1 MVLLWFVLWLGSRDF
16 FRLPIAESVAVVTS
30 FGAVHPFDVALV
42 SFGVALIGRIPR
54 INAEWEVEGLQT
66 LFVAPACGVS
76 VFHTFNLS
84 EKSVLSSDFFHAD
97 FPVGKEQMHIASSH
111 LHAILTPDGA
121 LIALRNVVTEVFH
134 GVEDDFLFVGS
145 FCYHAYTIPQNAQK
159 ARIFFAIVQF
169 FLLFFCLTF
178 VNC

>member
-1 MVLLWFVLWLGSRDF
+1 
-16 FRLPIAESVAVVTS
+16 
-30 FGAVHPFDVALV
+30 
-42 SFGVALIGRIPR
+42 
-54 INAEWEVEGLQT
+54 
-66 LFVAPACGVS
+66 
-76 VFHTFNLS
+76 
-84 EKSVLSSDFFHAD
+84 
-97 FPVGKEQMHIASSH
+97 
-111 LHAILTPDGA
+111 
-121 LIALRNVVTEVFH
+121 VTEVFH